1 MRRRR
6 PSDASSGVPE
16 PGAPVPPDR
25 RGAPRGGR
33 AGSGTGAPQPL
44 PAAPGAASPRSRPTR
59 AGGRRPR
66 PGGGGLTAPGAFV
79 VLTAVALL
87 GGVLNE
93 LLTNTLGTLFGT
105 VFLAVCVLVALKTR
119 PRDLVA
125 AVVAPPIAFALTAV
139 ATSVLFPSDKGEDFL
154 LRTGLDVFTALTFKA
169 GILFAGTA
177 LAAAVVLVRKRAA
190 RDGESSPGPRN
201 TRDPRDRNRPER
213 PDRSAPDRRDPRS
226 PRPTTREDPRDPR
239 TPRDARPP
247 RPPQSP
253 PPAVEM
259 PRAPESE
266 TPHRP
271 RENPREP

>member
-25 RGAPRGGR
+25 RGAPRR
-33 AGSGTGAPQPL
+33 GSGPGAPQPL
-44 PAAPGAASPRSRPTR
+44 PAAPGAASPRSRPART
-59 AGGRRPR
+59 GERRPR
-66 PGGGGLTAPGAFV
+66 PGAVGLTAPGAFV
-79 VLTAVALL
+79 VLSAVALL

-93 LLTNTLGTLFGT
+93 LLTDTLGTLFGT
-105 VFLAVCVLVALKTR
+105 VFLAVCVLVAVKTR
-119 PRDLVA
+119 PRDLAA
-125 AVVAPPIAFALTAV
+125 AVIAPPIAFALTAV
-139 ATSVLFPSDKGEDFL
+139 ATSVLFPSDNGEDFL

-177 LAAAVVLVRKRAA
+177 LAAAVVLVRKRAE
-190 RDGESSPGPRN
+190 RDGESSPVPRT

-213 PDRSAPDRRDPRS
+213 PDRNAPDRRDPR
-226 PRPTTREDPRDPR
+226 
-239 TPRDARPP
+239 TPRETRPP

-253 PPAVEM
+253 PPAAEM

-266 TPHRP
+266 APHRP
-271 RENPREP
+271 REHPREP